1 MSVAE
6 LKERHVAAS
15 ETVNS
20 LRERLKLKRA
30 SLLDTDGTV
39 VALLLLLL
47 AYNFNY
53 QLIILNNLN
62 VMIIRSN

>member
-20 LRERLKLKRA
+20 LRERLKQKRA
-30 SLLDTDGTV
+30 SLLDTDGMIV
-39 VALLLLLL
+39 L
-47 AYNFNY
+47 AVFFDC
-53 QLIILNNLN
+53 
-62 VMIIRSN
+62 